1 MRLTW
6 VTGSRIPVEEGYTL
20 YGLLLP
26 KPKPKPKPQKK
37 VPLLITHHRNN
48 GRNRYP

>member
-1 MRLTW
+1 MW

-26 KPKPKPKPQKK
+26 KPKPKKSTFADNSLQE
-37 VPLLITHHRNN
+37 
-48 GRNRYP
+48 